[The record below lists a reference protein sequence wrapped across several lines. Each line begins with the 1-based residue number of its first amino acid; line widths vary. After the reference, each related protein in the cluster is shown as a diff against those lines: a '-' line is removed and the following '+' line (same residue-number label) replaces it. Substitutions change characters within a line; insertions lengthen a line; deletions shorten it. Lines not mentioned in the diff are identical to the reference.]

1 MKRLPKLMFALGA
14 VALAVTA
21 CSPAT
26 GSGDQAGGAASGGLR
41 EVNIGAVPVVD
52 VAALYV
58 GEKQGYFEEE
68 GLKLNIEFGQ
78 GSAAMI
84 PSLLNGQFDML
95 YGGSVNMVQA
105 AGQGLPIQAVAVGG
119 RSTGVEGEDHGG
131 VLVLPESGIENAAGL
146 EGKKVAVNALR
157 GLHEVSLWA
166 SIRKA
171 GGDPKKV
178 TFLEMPLADMGAAL
192 ESGRID
198 AASTSEPFL
207 GVIEGDGAK
216 NIASLY
222 VDAAPNFV
230 GATYFTSTKMTETD
244 PEFVQAF
251 VRALEKSFAYADA
264 NPEAVRAELGN
275 FTKIDPALID
285 SMTLTSFKWG
295 LTTEDIRVIAD
306 LAAAAES
313 LENPDEATEAVTAFL
328 NKQ

>member
-1 MKRLPKLMFALGA
+1 MKRLPKMMIALCA
-14 VALAVTA
+14 VTIALTA
-21 CSPAT
+21 CSPAA
-26 GSGDQAGGAASGGLR
+26 GDGDKGTDASSGGLR
-41 EVNIGAVPVVD
+41 EVNVGAVPVVD

-58 GEKQGYFEEE
+58 GEKQGFFKDE
-68 GLKLNIEFGQ
+68 GMKLNIEFGQ

-95 YGGSVNMVQA
+95 YGGSVNMLQA
-105 AGQGLPIQAVAVGG
+105 AGQDLPIQAVAVGG
-119 RSTGVEGEDHGG
+119 RTTGVVGKDHGG

-178 TFLEMPLADMGAAL
+178 TFLEMPLSDMGAAL

-198 AASTSEPFL
+198 AASSSEPFL
-207 GVIEGDGAK
+207 GVMEGDGAK

-222 VDAAPNFV
+222 ADADPNFV
-230 GATYFTSTKMTETD
+230 TATYFTSTKMTEKD
-244 PEFVQAF
+244 PEFVKAF
-251 VRALEKSFAYADA
+251 VRALEKSFAYSEA
-264 NPEAVRAELGN
+264 NPDAVRAELGN
-275 FTKIDPALID
+275 FTKIDPRLID

-295 LTTEDIRVIAD
+295 LTAEDVQLIAK
-306 LAAAAES
+306 LAADAES
-313 LENPDEATEAVTAFL
+313 LDDAGKAATSVTAFL

>member
-1 MKRLPKLMFALGA
+1 MKRLPKLMIALGA
-14 VALAVTA
+14 VAMALTA

-26 GSGDQAGGAASGGLR
+26 GGNAQQSAAANGELR
-41 EVNIGAVPVVD
+41 QVNIGAVPVVD

-58 GEKQGYFEEE
+58 GEKQGYFEDE
-68 GLKLNIEFGQ
+68 GLKLNIQFGQ

-95 YGGSVNMVQA
+95 YGGSVNMLQA
-105 AGQGLPIQAVAVGG
+105 AGQDLPIQAVAVGG
-119 RSTGVEGEDHGG
+119 RTTGVVGKDHGG
-131 VLVLPESGIENAAGL
+131 VLVLPESGIENAADL

-166 SIRKA
+166 AIRKA

-178 TFLEMPLADMGAAL
+178 TFLEMPLPDMGAAL
-192 ESGRID
+192 EAGRID

-222 VDAAPNFV
+222 AEADPNFV
-230 GATYFTSTKMTETD
+230 TATYFTSTKVTETD
-244 PEFVQAF
+244 PEFVKAF

-264 NPEAVRAELGN
+264 NPDAVRAELGN

-295 LTTEDIRVIAD
+295 LTTDDVRLIAK
-306 LAAAAES
+306 LAADAES
-313 LENPDEATEAVTAFL
+313 LDDADKATEAVTAFL